1 MWRKRNIHPNPN
13 DEDLVE
19 LHHAMVR
26 EQIIERGITCEK
38 TIAAMSAIE
47 RHRFL
52 PKEMNG
58 IAYDDSPQPIGL
70 GQTISQPYMVA
81 LMTSQFGHL
90 PEGSRILEIGSG
102 CGYQTAILVEMG
114 FEVHAI
120 EIVPEL
126 YERSKK
132 TLETLDLIPA
142 SLTLADG
149 KRGKA
154 DSAPFD
160 GIIAAAC
167 GPSIPYPWT
176 EQMDDNA
183 IIVAPVDGENNQVLV
198 RIQRTSEEFLREEIC
213 GVRFVP
219 LV

>member
-1 MWRKRNIHPNPN
+1 MWRKRNVHPNPS
-13 DEDLVE
+13 DEDLAE
-19 LHHAMVR
+19 LHHVMVD
-26 EQIIERGITCEK
+26 EQIAGRGITCEK
-38 TIAAMSAIE
+38 TIAAMRAIA
-47 RHRFL
+47 RHQFL
-52 PKEMNG
+52 PKDMHG

-120 EIVPEL
+120 EIVPGL
-126 YERSKK
+126 YERSKN
-132 TLETLDLIPA
+132 TLDALNLMPA

-154 DSAPFD
+154 DSAPYD

-167 GPSIPYPWT
+167 GPSIPHPWT
-176 EQMDDNA
+176 EQMAEGA
-183 IIVAPVDGENNQVLV
+183 IIVAPVEGENNQVLV
-198 RIQRTSEEFLREEIC
+198 RIHRTGEGFLREDIC

>member
-1 MWRKRNIHPNPN
+1 MWRKRNVHPNPS
-13 DEDLVE
+13 DEDLAE
-19 LHHAMVR
+19 LHHVMVN
-26 EQIIERGITCEK
+26 EQIAGRGITCEK
-38 TIAAMSAIE
+38 TIAAMRTIA
-47 RHRFL
+47 RHQFL
-52 PKEMNG
+52 PKEMHG
-58 IAYDDSPQPIGL
+58 IAYDDSPQSIGL

-90 PEGSRILEIGSG
+90 AEGSRILEIGSG

-114 FEVHAI
+114 FNVHAI
-120 EIVPEL
+120 EIVPGL
-126 YERSKK
+126 YERSKN
-132 TLETLDLIPA
+132 TLEALNLMPA

-167 GPSIPYPWT
+167 GYSIPHPWT
-176 EQMDDNA
+176 EQMA
-183 IIVAPVDGENNQVLV
+183 EGALLVAPVEGDNNQVLV
-198 RIQRTSEEFLREEIC
+198 RIQRIGDELVRKEIC